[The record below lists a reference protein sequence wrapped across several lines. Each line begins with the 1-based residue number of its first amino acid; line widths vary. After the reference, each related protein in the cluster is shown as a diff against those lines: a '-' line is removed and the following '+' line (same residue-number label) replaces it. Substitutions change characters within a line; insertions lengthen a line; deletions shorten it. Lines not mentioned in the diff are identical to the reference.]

1 MTERQRNGDT
11 RAGGGMKGWMAA
23 LDAVCAWVNPGLVL
37 IAVVIALL
45 DLAAA
50 AQRWTVA
57 HPEAPVSVR
66 TVIVT
71 VAAEAGECSAALAPE
86 LRDMAGRD

>member
-1 MTERQRNGDT
+1 
-11 RAGGGMKGWMAA
+11 MKGWMAA
-23 LDAVCAWVNPGLVL
+23 LDASCAWINPGLVL

-50 AQRWTVA
+50 AQRQRWTVA

-66 TVIVT
+66 TVIVA
-71 VAAEAGECSAALAPE
+71 VAAEAGECSPAFAPE
-86 LRDMAGRD
+86 LRDMAKHD

>member
-1 MTERQRNGDT
+1 
-11 RAGGGMKGWMAA
+11 MKGWMSA
-23 LDAVCAWVNPGLVL
+23 LDAACAWINPGLVVL
-37 IAVVIALL
+37 AVVIALL
-45 DLAAA
+45 DFAAA
-50 AQRWTVA
+50 AQRWSVA

-71 VAAEAGECSAALAPE
+71 AKAEACSPALPPE